1 MLLLN
6 VRKQIESLQLLPP
19 GEKIVVAV
27 SGGVDSIVLLHLLW
41 SLNERYQYGWHLYV
55 VHLNH
60 NFRGEESR
68 EDARFVGEFCRSIG
82 VECALFERDVTGYM
96 KEHQLGVQEAA
107 RLVRYDLLAEE
118 ARRIGATKVAV
129 AHHADDQ
136 VETILFRLLRGT
148 GMKGL
153 AGMQTRRWLIPD
165 QVEIVRPL
173 LTIYRHELETYLK
186 EQGLPFR
193 EDSSNTS
200 RKYVRNRIRLDVIPS
215 LIGINPRVKE
225 HIIQLAQSVRVE
237 AAYLDRVSQ
246 AGLEDVIVRKELN
259 KLVINRE
266 KFLNYDLALQRR
278 MITLI
283 LSYLS
288 NESEWSS
295 QHVETVLRIIDGDSP
310 SGSIHLPDHLAVTRQ
325 YEYIHFGRHE
335 QVQVKAASPR
345 EYCYDVIVPGTTW
358 VEEAGV
364 AIHTS
369 WVSKEMCRHVASPV
383 STVFDAD
390 RLPDKLVVRNR
401 KAGDRMSWLG
411 LNGHKKLKDLMIDQ
425 KIPQALRDTWP
436 VLVAGNNIL
445 WLPSVKR
452 SSQALVQEESSRILY
467 VEVEFL
473 GEDWREVT

>member
-1 MLLLN
+1 MQLLN
-6 VRKQIESLQLLPP
+6 AVRKQIDSLQLLLP
-19 GEKIVVAV
+19 GEKVVVAV
-27 SGGVDSIVLLHLLW
+27 SGGVDSMVLLHVLW
-41 SLNERYQYGWHLYV
+41 SLNQRYLYGWHLHV

-68 EDARFVGEFCRSIG
+68 QDATFVGEFCQTIG
-82 VECALFERDVTGYM
+82 VDCSLFERDVTGYM

-118 ARRIGATKVAV
+118 AQRFGAAKVVV

-148 GMKGL
+148 GLKGL
-153 AGMQTRRWLIPD
+153 AGMQPRRWLIPNE
-165 QVEIVRPL
+165 VEIIRPL
-173 LTIYRHELETYLK
+173 LTVYRQELETYR
-186 EQGLPFR
+186 EAHAIDYR
-193 EDSSNTS
+193 EDSSNAS
-200 RKYVRNRIRLDVIPS
+200 RKYVRNRIRLDVMPS
-215 LIGINPRVKE
+215 LLDINPRVKE
-225 HIIQLAQSVRVE
+225 HIIQLAQSVRME
-237 AAYLDRVSQ
+237 DAYLDQVSQ
-246 AGLEDVIVRKELN
+246 VGLEAVIVRKDLN

-266 KFLNYDLALQRR
+266 KFRNYDLALQRR

-295 QHVETVLRIIDGDSP
+295 QHVEAVLRIIDGDSP
-310 SGSIHLPDHLAVTRQ
+310 SGSVHLPAHLAVTRQ
-325 YEYIHFGRHE
+325 YEYITFGSHE
-335 QVQVKAASPR
+335 QAQGKVPL
-345 EYCYDVIVPGTTW
+345 EYCYEVSIPGTTW
-358 VEEAGV
+358 VKEAGV

-369 WVSKEMCRHVASPV
+369 WASKEMHRHEASPV
-383 STVFDAD
+383 STFFDAD

-411 LNGHKKLKDLMIDQ
+411 LNGHKKLKDLMIDH
-425 KIPQALRDTWP
+425 KIPLALRDSWP
-436 VLVAGNNIL
+436 VLVAGNDIL

-452 SSQALVQEESSRILY
+452 SSHALVQEESSRILY